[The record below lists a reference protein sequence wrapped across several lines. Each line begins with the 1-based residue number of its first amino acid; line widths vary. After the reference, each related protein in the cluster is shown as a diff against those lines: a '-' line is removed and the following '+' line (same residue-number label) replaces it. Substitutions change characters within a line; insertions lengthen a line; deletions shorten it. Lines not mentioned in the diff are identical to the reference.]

1 MLMSALESIDLV
13 NNYFMQLKTDVYKIV
28 HNYKKL
34 KKNYKGTTYVNND
47 GQVCTYF
54 PVNAESREISTDA
67 KLFPIC
73 RGELTHPL
81 YPEEYDS
88 GSIVGSDHYGIVS
101 LEQCT

>member
-1 MLMSALESIDLV
+1 MKE
-13 NNYFMQLKTDVYKIV
+13 
-28 HNYKKL
+28 NYKS
-34 KKNYKGTTYVNND
+34 TTYGNID

-54 PVNAESREISTDA
+54 PVNAESREISTVA

-88 GSIVGSDHYGIVS
+88 SSEMWVE
-101 LEQCT
+101 LERPPNWTEL